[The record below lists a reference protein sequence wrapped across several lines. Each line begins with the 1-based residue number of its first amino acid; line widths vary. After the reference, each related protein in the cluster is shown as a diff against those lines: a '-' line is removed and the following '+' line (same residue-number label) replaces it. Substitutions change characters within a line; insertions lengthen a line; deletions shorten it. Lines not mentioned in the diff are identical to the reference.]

1 MTRLAILDELLPA
14 QLRQRPGELS
24 PVEVVWWGTD
34 PEKLLR
40 DAERTK
46 PTLLALDLELLG
58 GAERGPEVVQRL
70 VEQTGA
76 ELVIVLYSFA
86 KRDVLRAVAQPGV
99 RTVRSPISL
108 SSLRTQMTSVIVR
121 HMLSGAG
128 DTGALPGPEA
138 PRALRP
144 TPTGSGLNAPPLE
157 ERVARRY
164 SRAQLGSLREI
175 QSTVDCEC
183 PNHLSELLLGLTA
196 FEDYS
201 AACENKSDADA
212 AVHRMLHDS
221 TVRARAI
228 MEEALTKLM
237 VHEKIVL

>member
-14 QLRQRPGELS
+14 QLRERPDELS
-24 PVEVVWWGTD
+24 PVEVVWSGTD

-40 DAERTK
+40 DAERTR

-58 GAERGPEVVQRL
+58 GSERGPAAVRRL

-76 ELVIVLYSFA
+76 ELAIVLYSFA
-86 KRDVLRAVAQPGV
+86 KRDVLRDVAQPGV
-99 RTVRSPISL
+99 RTVRAPISL

-121 HMLSGAG
+121 HMLSGAEDG
-128 DTGALPGPEA
+128 S
-138 PRALRP
+138 ALRP
-144 TPTGSGLNAPPLE
+144 VEEARAPRPTPMDGGRNAPPLA
-157 ERVARRY
+157 ERVVRRY
-164 SRAQLGSLREI
+164 SREQLGRLREI
-175 QSTVDCEC
+175 QSSVDCEC
-183 PNHLSELLLGLTA
+183 PNHLSELLLGLTS

-201 AACENKSDADA
+201 AVCENKSAADA
-212 AVHRMLHDS
+212 AVHRMLYDS
-221 TVRARAI
+221 TVQARAI